1 MMTIENLNKSEN
13 FFLLAGPCVI
23 EGEDMALRIAE
34 RVVKM
39 TDRLD
44 IPYVFKGSYRKANR
58 SRLDSFTGIGDEK
71 ALKVLKKVRDTFGV
85 HVVTDIHAP
94 EEAAMAAEYVDIL
107 QIPAFLCRQTDLLVA
122 AAKTG
127 KIVNIKKGQFLSP
140 GAMRFAADKVVEA
153 GNNQVMLTE
162 RGTTFGYQDL
172 LVDYRG
178 IPEMQSFGHPVVL
191 DVTHSLQQPNQTSG
205 VTGGMPALIE
215 TVAKAGVAVGVDGLF
230 METHEDPTVAKS
242 DGANMLKLDL
252 LEGLLEKLVRIRQA
266 IR

>member
-1 MMTIENLNKSEN
+1 MNIEALKNSEN

-34 RVVKM
+34 RVVTM
-39 TDRLD
+39 TDRLN

-71 ALKVLKKVRDTFGV
+71 ALKVLQKVRDTFGV
-85 HVVTDIHAP
+85 PVVTDIHAP

-153 GNNQVMLTE
+153 GNSQVMLTE

-178 IPEMQSFGHPVVL
+178 IPEMQTFGHPVVL